1 MTGLLPAAIFVG
13 GGTGSLCRYWI
24 GRLVGERYDGAFPA
38 GTFAINVIGCFLL
51 GLFATLAAEYARL
64 EVLGGLLATG
74 FLGGFTT
81 FSTYALESLL
91 LYVDDGRRLAL
102 FGFAAPIGFGL
113 IAGAVGALLGQTL
126 GRV

>member
-1 MTGLLPAAIFVG
+1 MTEFLPAAIFVG
-13 GGTGSLCRYWI
+13 GGAGSLGRYWT
-24 GRLVGERYDGAFPA
+24 GRLIGERYDGAFPV
-38 GTFAINVIGCFLL
+38 GTFAINVIGSFLL

-102 FGFAAPIGFGL
+102 LGFAAPIVFGL
-113 IAGAVGALLGQTL
+113 IAAALGAFLGQTM